1 MHALVDGNGVA
12 RKLLLTP
19 GNVHDAPCAQK
30 LLDGL
35 DLTGKYLLGD
45 RGYDSQSIVN
55 IVHDSGGIV
64 VIPSRCNSKSPREID
79 MVLYKMRNVIE
90 RFFAKIKRFR
100 RIATRYEKY
109 PDSFLAFILFA
120 AILTTINC
128 F

>member
-1 MHALVDGNGVA
+1 LED
-12 RKLLLTP
+12 
-19 GNVHDAPCAQK
+19 
-30 LLDGL
+30 L
-35 DLTGKYLLGD
+35 DLTGKYLLAD
-45 RGYDSQSIVN
+45 RGYDSQNIVN
-55 IVHDSGGIV
+55 TIHDLGGVV

-79 MVLYKMRNVIE
+79 VALYKLRNVIE

-120 AILTTINC
+120 AILTSINC